1 MSDSPADGINQ
12 RLLVVGSSETYL
24 RMLRFFFTKAG
35 YEVETAETGE
45 KALRA
50 TAGGVPDAV
59 LCEEVLPDMDGLQL
73 VRQLRASPVT
83 FKVPVMVLSAG
94 ASDAKLQAA
103 VAAGANESVRRD
115 AKPQDIGEALA
126 KMLIAVAPSDSPPGD
141 ASRAHTITVLSAR
154 GGSGK
159 TFLATNIGVA
169 MAQRKGETT
178 CLLDLNLEFGT
189 TAMMLDLRPMYTL
202 RDVAEAAVSDVS
214 DAEFDGMLLRHSSG
228 LRVVPAVAQPG
239 DSELIPEGSLPRI
252 IERLRRL
259 YDHLVVDGRPSFREV
274 MLDLWENSDSLLI
287 TCPPEVISVLVTRS
301 LLEAFGVINIDPDK
315 IIVVVNQVAPKARLT
330 SAQVERGLG
339 QQTFTIPYGG
349 EQLYRSVD
357 VGKAYLL
364 ERPNDGS
371 AQAVRKLAEELL
383 RRHASRL
390 RMASRAS

>member
-1 MSDSPADGINQ
+1 
-12 RLLVVGSSETYL
+12 
-24 RMLRFFFTKAG
+24 
-35 YEVETAETGE
+35 
-45 KALRA
+45 
-50 TAGGVPDAV
+50 
-59 LCEEVLPDMDGLQL
+59 
-73 VRQLRASPVT
+73 
-83 FKVPVMVLSAG
+83 MVLSVN
-94 ASDAKLQAA
+94 ASDARIQAA
-103 VAAGANESVRRD
+103 MAAGANDAIRRD
-115 AKPQDIGEALA
+115 AKPQDIGEALVR
-126 KMLIAVAPSDSPPGD
+126 MLIAVTPSEETPPHP
-141 ASRAHTITVLSAR
+141 SRAHTITVLSAR

-169 MAQRKGETT
+169 MAQRRGETT

-202 RDVAEAAVSDVS
+202 RDVAEAAISEVS

-239 DSELIPEGSLPRI
+239 DSELIPEGSLPKI

-259 YDHLVVDGRPSFREV
+259 YDHLVVDGRPSSREV

-301 LLEAFGVINIDPDK
+301 LLEAFGVINVDSDK

-364 ERPNDGS
+364 ERPNDAS
-371 AQAVRKLAEELL
+371 AQAVRKLAEDLL

-390 RMASRAS
+390 RVATQAS